1 MGGACRTTIANI
13 IFLIKFEMFKKNLE
27 KLKQDLS
34 KNNIDLAI
42 ITDDDSIYYLTGYFD
57 FLHMSFGRPSILLVP
72 KDADTVLITPLIDA
86 HLIKKNC
93 PVDKIITWNDGVDNE
108 WREELPKYIKKNVKV
123 AIEKFKISTLVLNY
137 ISSLYEQQSFKNISP
152 NLDLIRMVKTEEEL
166 KIAKSAGK
174 VAEAMMYAGKDA
186 IGHNVPEYEV
196 ALATSQAGTRKAAE
210 ILDKEFQE
218 SDISPVIH
226 FLQIM
231 ASGEDLPKTHHR
243 SSTKLIKDGEPVF
256 LCFCGMT
263 NFHKFKLGFDRTFWL
278 KEIRDESQIKT
289 YETAV
294 RSQKAALSVLGPGVK
309 AEDIHAAYAD
319 TIQSAGYPYP
329 TFRCGRATGFSMLE
343 EPQLVSGNKTV
354 LQPGMVFAVD
364 GSANEENF
372 RAQVGDSFIITEN
385 GYEQITNFS
394 KKIEDVII

>member
-1 MGGACRTTIANI
+1 
-13 IFLIKFEMFKKNLE
+13 MFKKNLE
-27 KLKQDLS
+27 KLKQDLT
-34 KNNIDLAI
+34 KNNIDLAV
-42 ITDDDSIYYLTGYFD
+42 ITDDDSIYYFTGYYD
-57 FLHMSFGRPSILLVP
+57 FLHMSFGRPTLLLVP
-72 KDADTVLITPLIDA
+72 KDADTLLITPLIDA
-86 HLIKKNC
+86 HLVKENC

-108 WREELPKYIKKNVKV
+108 WREELPKYIKKNTNV
-123 AIEKFKISTLVLNY
+123 AIEKLKISTLVLNY
-137 ISSLYEQQSFKNISP
+137 ISSLYEQKLFKNISP
-152 NLDLIRMVKTEEEL
+152 ILDLIRMIKTEEEL

-174 VAEAMMYAGKDA
+174 VAEAMMHAGKDA

-210 ILDKEFQE
+210 ILENEFKE
-218 SDISPVIH
+218 SNISPLIH

-231 ASGEDLPKTHHR
+231 ASGKDLPKTHHR

-294 RSQKAALSVLGPGVK
+294 QSQKAALSVLGPGVK
-309 AEDIHAAYAD
+309 AEDVHAAYAE

-343 EPQLVSGNKTV
+343 EPQLVLGNKTI

-394 KKIEDVII
+394 KKIEDLII

>member
-1 MGGACRTTIANI
+1 
-13 IFLIKFEMFKKNLE
+13 MFKKNLE
-27 KLKQDLS
+27 KLKQDLR

-123 AIEKFKISTLVLNY
+123 AIEKLKISTLVLNY

>member
-1 MGGACRTTIANI
+1 
-13 IFLIKFEMFKKNLE
+13 MFKKNLE
-27 KLKQDLS
+27 KLKQDLT
-34 KNNIDLAI
+34 KNNIDLAV
-42 ITDDDSIYYLTGYFD
+42 ITDDDSIYYFTGYYD
-57 FLHMSFGRPSILLVP
+57 FLHMSFGRPTLLLVP
-72 KDADTVLITPLIDA
+72 KDADTLLITPLIDA
-86 HLIKKNC
+86 HLVKENC

-108 WREELPKYIKKNVKV
+108 WREELPKYIKKNTNV
-123 AIEKFKISTLVLNY
+123 AIEKLKISTLVLNY
-137 ISSLYEQQSFKNISP
+137 ISSLYEQKLFKNISP
-152 NLDLIRMVKTEEEL
+152 ILDLIRMIKTEEEL

-174 VAEAMMYAGKDA
+174 VAEAMMHAGKDA

-210 ILDKEFQE
+210 ILENEFKE
-218 SDISPVIH
+218 SNISPLIH

-231 ASGEDLPKTHHR
+231 ASGKDLPKTHHR

-294 RSQKAALSVLGPGVK
+294 QSQKAALSVLGPGVK
-309 AEDIHAAYAD
+309 AEDIHAAYAE

-343 EPQLVSGNKTV
+343 EPQLVSGNKTI

-394 KKIEDVII
+394 KKIEDLII

>member
-1 MGGACRTTIANI
+1 
-13 IFLIKFEMFKKNLE
+13 MFKKNLE
-27 KLKQDLS
+27 KLKQDLN
-34 KNNIDLAI
+34 KNNIDLAV
-42 ITDDDSIYYLTGYFD
+42 ITDDDSIYYFTGYFD
-57 FLHMSFGRPSILLVP
+57 FLHMSFGRPTILLVP
-72 KDADTVLITPLIDA
+72 KDSDTVLITPLIDA
-86 HLIKKNC
+86 HLVKKNC

-108 WREELPKYIKKNVKV
+108 WREELPKYFKKNTNI

-137 ISSLYEQQSFKNISP
+137 ISSLDEQRAFKNITP
-152 NLDLIRMVKTEEEL
+152 ILDLIRMVKTQDEL

-174 VAEAMMYAGKDA
+174 VAEAMMYAGKNA

-196 ALATSQAGTRKAAE
+196 ALATAQAGTRKAAE
-210 ILDKEFQE
+210 ILENEFKE
-218 SDISPVIH
+218 SDISPLIH

-231 ASGEDLPKTHHR
+231 ASGKDLPKTHHR
-243 SSTKLIKDGEPVF
+243 SSIKLIKDGDPVF

-278 KEIRDESQIKT
+278 KEIRDKTQIKT

-294 RSQKAALSVLGPGVK
+294 QSQKAALSVLGPGVK
-309 AEDIHAAYAD
+309 AEDVHAAYAD

-343 EPQLVSGNKTV
+343 EPQLVAGNKTI

-364 GSANEENF
+364 GSANEETF
-372 RAQVGDSFIITEN
+372 RAQVGDSFIITED

-394 KKIEDVII
+394 KKIEDLII

>member
-1 MGGACRTTIANI
+1 
-13 IFLIKFEMFKKNLE
+13 MFKKNLE
-27 KLKQDLS
+27 KLKANLQN
-34 KNNIDLAI
+34 NNIDLAI
-42 ITDDDSIYYLTGYFD
+42 ITDDDSLYYFTGYYD
-57 FLHMSFGRPSILLVP
+57 FLHMSFGRPTILLVP
-72 KDADTVLITPLIDA
+72 KDSDTVLITPLIDA
-86 HLIKKNC
+86 QLVSTNC
-93 PVDKIITWNDGVDNE
+93 PVDRIITWNDGVENE
-108 WREELPKYIKKNVKV
+108 WREHLPKYIKKNLNVG
-123 AIEKFKISTLVLNY
+123 IEKFKIGSLVLNY
-137 ISSLYEQQSFKNISP
+137 LSSLFEEKLIKNITP
-152 NLDLIRMVKTEEEL
+152 ILDSIRMVKTEEEL

-174 VAEAMMYAGKDA
+174 VAEAMMHAGKEA
-186 IGHNVPEYEV
+186 IGYNVPEYEV
-196 ALATSQAGTRKAAE
+196 ALATSAAGTRKAAE
-210 ILDKEFQE
+210 ILKKEFEE
-218 SDISPVIH
+218 SDMSPLIH

-231 ASGEDLPKTHHR
+231 ASGKDLPKTHHR
-243 SSTKLIKDGEPVF
+243 ASTKLIKNGEPVF

-278 KEIRDESQIKT
+278 KEISDKSQIKT

-294 RSQKAALSVLGPGVK
+294 QSQTAALSVLGPGVK

-319 TIQSAGYPYP
+319 AIQSAGYPYP

-343 EPQLVSGNKTV
+343 EPQLVFGNKTI
-354 LQPGMVFAVD
+354 LKPGMVFAVD

>member
-1 MGGACRTTIANI
+1 
-13 IFLIKFEMFKKNLE
+13 MFKKNLE
-27 KLKQDLS
+27 KLKQDLN
-34 KNNIDLAI
+34 KNNIDLAV
-42 ITDDDSIYYLTGYFD
+42 ITDDDSIYYFTGYYD
-57 FLHMSFGRPSILLVP
+57 FLHMSFGRPTLLLVP
-72 KDADTVLITPLIDA
+72 KDADTLLITPLIDA
-86 HLIKKNC
+86 HLVKENC

-108 WREELPKYIKKNVKV
+108 WREELPKYIKKNTNV
-123 AIEKFKISTLVLNY
+123 AIEKLKISTLVLNY
-137 ISSLYEQQSFKNISP
+137 ISSLYEQKLFKNISP
-152 NLDLIRMVKTEEEL
+152 ILDLIRMIKTEEEL

-174 VAEAMMYAGKDA
+174 VAEAMMHAGKDA

-210 ILDKEFQE
+210 ILENEFKE
-218 SDISPVIH
+218 SNISPLIH

-231 ASGEDLPKTHHR
+231 ASGKDLPKTHHR

-278 KEIRDESQIKT
+278 KEIRDETQIKT

-294 RSQKAALSVLGPGVK
+294 QSQKAALSVLGPGVK
-309 AEDIHAAYAD
+309 AEDVHAAYAE

-343 EPQLVSGNKTV
+343 EPQLVSGNKTI

-372 RAQVGDSFIITEN
+372 RAQVGDSFIVTEN

-394 KKIEDVII
+394 KKIEDLII

>member
-1 MGGACRTTIANI
+1 
-13 IFLIKFEMFKKNLE
+13 MFKNNLE
-27 KLKQDLS
+27 KLKQDLN

-42 ITDDDSIYYLTGYFD
+42 ITDDDSIYYFTGYFD
-57 FLHMSFGRPSILLVP
+57 FLHMSFGRPTILLVP
-72 KDADTVLITPLIDA
+72 KNSDTVLITPLIDA
-86 HLIKKNC
+86 HLVRKNC

-108 WREELPKYIKKNVKV
+108 WREELPKYIKKNINV

-137 ISSLYEQQSFKNISP
+137 LSSLFEQKLFKNITP
-152 NLDLIRMVKTEEEL
+152 ILDLIRMVKTDEEL
-166 KIAKSAGK
+166 KIARSAGK
-174 VAEAMMYAGKDA
+174 VAEAMMHAGKEA

-210 ILDKEFQE
+210 ILKKEFEE
-218 SDISPVIH
+218 SDMSPLIH

-231 ASGEDLPKTHHR
+231 ASGKDLPKTHHR
-243 SSTKLIKDGEPVF
+243 ASTKLLKDGDPVF

-278 KEIRDESQIKT
+278 KEIKDRSQIKT

-294 RSQKAALSVLGPGVK
+294 QSQKAALSVLGPGVK
-309 AEDIHAAYAD
+309 AEDVHAAYAEA
-319 TIQSAGYPYP
+319 IQSAGYPYP

-343 EPQLVSGNKTV
+343 EPQLVAGNKTI
-354 LQPGMVFAVD
+354 LKPGMVFAVD

-385 GYEQITNFS
+385 GYDQITNFS
-394 KKIEDVII
+394 KNVEDLII

>member
-1 MGGACRTTIANI
+1 
-13 IFLIKFEMFKKNLE
+13 MFKKNLE
-27 KLKQDLS
+27 KLKQDLN
-34 KNNIDLAI
+34 KNNIDLAV
-42 ITDDDSIYYLTGYFD
+42 ITDDDSIYYFTGYYD
-57 FLHMSFGRPSILLVP
+57 FLHMSFGRPTILLVP
-72 KDADTVLITPLIDA
+72 KDSDTLLITPLIDA
-86 HLIKKNC
+86 HLVKKNC

-108 WREELPKYIKKNVKV
+108 WRDELPKYIKKNVNV

-137 ISSLYEQQSFKNISP
+137 ISSLYEQESLKNISP
-152 NLDLIRMVKTEEEL
+152 ILDLIRMVKTEDEL

-174 VAEAMMYAGKDA
+174 VAEAMMQAGKDA

-210 ILDKEFQE
+210 ILETEFKDT
-218 SDISPVIH
+218 DISPLIH

-231 ASGEDLPKTHHR
+231 ASGKDLPKTHHR

-294 RSQKAALSVLGPGVK
+294 QSQKAALSVLGPGVK
-309 AEDIHAAYAD
+309 AEDVHAAYAD

-343 EPQLVSGNKTV
+343 EPQLVSGNKTI

-394 KKIEDVII
+394 KKIEDLII

>member
-1 MGGACRTTIANI
+1 
-13 IFLIKFEMFKKNLE
+13 MFKKNLE
-27 KLKQDLS
+27 KLKQDLN
-34 KNNIDLAI
+34 KNNIDLAV
-42 ITDDDSIYYLTGYFD
+42 ITDDDSIYYFTGYFD
-57 FLHMSFGRPSILLVP
+57 FLHMSFGRPTILLVP
-72 KDADTVLITPLIDA
+72 KDSDTVLITPLIDA
-86 HLIKKNC
+86 HLVKKNC

-108 WREELPKYIKKNVKV
+108 WREELPKYFKKNTNI
-123 AIEKFKISTLVLNY
+123 AIEKFKISTLVLDY
-137 ISSLYEQQSFKNISP
+137 ISSLDEQRVFKNITP
-152 NLDLIRMVKTEEEL
+152 ILDLIRMVKTQDEL

-174 VAEAMMYAGKDA
+174 VAEAMMYAGKNA

-196 ALATSQAGTRKAAE
+196 ALATAQAGTRKAAE
-210 ILDKEFQE
+210 ILENEFKE
-218 SDISPVIH
+218 SDISPLIH

-231 ASGEDLPKTHHR
+231 ASGKDLPKTHHR
-243 SSTKLIKDGEPVF
+243 SSIKLIKDGDPVF

-278 KEIRDESQIKT
+278 KEIRDKTQIKT

-294 RSQKAALSVLGPGVK
+294 QSQKAALSVLGPGVK
-309 AEDIHAAYAD
+309 AEDVHAAYAD

-343 EPQLVSGNKTV
+343 EPQLVAGNKTI

-364 GSANEENF
+364 GSANEETF
-372 RAQVGDSFIITEN
+372 RAQVGDSFIITED

-394 KKIEDVII
+394 KKIEDLII

>member
-1 MGGACRTTIANI
+1 
-13 IFLIKFEMFKKNLE
+13 MFKKNLE
-27 KLKQDLS
+27 KLKQDLT
-34 KNNIDLAI
+34 KNNIDLAV
-42 ITDDDSIYYLTGYFD
+42 ITDDDSIYYFTGYYD
-57 FLHMSFGRPSILLVP
+57 FLHMSFGRPTLLLVP
-72 KDADTVLITPLIDA
+72 KDADTLLITPLIDA
-86 HLIKKNC
+86 HLVKENC

-108 WREELPKYIKKNVKV
+108 WREELPKYIKKNTNV
-123 AIEKFKISTLVLNY
+123 AIEKLKISTLVLNY
-137 ISSLYEQQSFKNISP
+137 ISSLYEQKLFKNISP
-152 NLDLIRMVKTEEEL
+152 ILDFLRMIKTEEEL

-174 VAEAMMYAGKDA
+174 VAEAMMHAGKDA

-210 ILDKEFQE
+210 ILENEFKE
-218 SDISPVIH
+218 SNISPLIH

-231 ASGEDLPKTHHR
+231 ASGKDLPKTHHR

-294 RSQKAALSVLGPGVK
+294 QSQKAALSVLGPGVK
-309 AEDIHAAYAD
+309 AEDVHAAYAE

-343 EPQLVSGNKTV
+343 EPQLVSGNKTI

-394 KKIEDVII
+394 KKIEDLII

>member
-1 MGGACRTTIANI
+1 
-13 IFLIKFEMFKKNLE
+13 MFKKNLE
-27 KLKQDLS
+27 KLKQDLN
-34 KNNIDLAI
+34 KNNIDLAV
-42 ITDDDSIYYLTGYFD
+42 ITDDDSIYYFTGYYD
-57 FLHMSFGRPSILLVP
+57 FLHMSFGRPTILLVP
-72 KDADTVLITPLIDA
+72 KDSGTLLITPLIDA
-86 HLIKKNC
+86 HLVKKNC

-108 WREELPKYIKKNVKV
+108 WRDELPKYIKKNVNV

-137 ISSLYEQQSFKNISP
+137 ISSLYEQESLKNISP
-152 NLDLIRMVKTEEEL
+152 ILDLIRMVKTEDEL

-174 VAEAMMYAGKDA
+174 VAEAMMQAGKDA

-210 ILDKEFQE
+210 ILENEFKDT
-218 SDISPVIH
+218 DISPLIH

-231 ASGEDLPKTHHR
+231 ASGKDLPKTHHR

-294 RSQKAALSVLGPGVK
+294 QSQKAALSVLGPGVK
-309 AEDIHAAYAD
+309 AEDVHAAYAD

-343 EPQLVSGNKTV
+343 EPQLVSGNKTI

-394 KKIEDVII
+394 KKIEDLII

>member
-1 MGGACRTTIANI
+1 
-13 IFLIKFEMFKKNLE
+13 MFKKNLE
-27 KLKQDLS
+27 KLKQDLN
-34 KNNIDLAI
+34 KNNIDLAV
-42 ITDDDSIYYLTGYFD
+42 ITDDDSIYYFTGYFD
-57 FLHMSFGRPSILLVP
+57 FLHMSFGRPTILLVP
-72 KDADTVLITPLIDA
+72 KDSDTVLITPLIDA
-86 HLIKKNC
+86 HLVKKNC

-108 WREELPKYIKKNVKV
+108 WREELPKYFKKNTNI

-137 ISSLYEQQSFKNISP
+137 ISSLYEQRVFKNITP
-152 NLDLIRMVKTEEEL
+152 ILDLLRMVKTQDEL
-166 KIAKSAGK
+166 KIAKFAGK
-174 VAEAMMYAGKDA
+174 VAEAMMHAGKNA

-196 ALATSQAGTRKAAE
+196 ALATAQAGTRKAAE
-210 ILDKEFQE
+210 ILENEFKE
-218 SDISPVIH
+218 SDISPLIH

-231 ASGEDLPKTHHR
+231 ASGKDLPKTHHR
-243 SSTKLIKDGEPVF
+243 SSIKLIKDGDPVF

-278 KEIRDESQIKT
+278 KEIRDKTQIKT

-294 RSQKAALSVLGPGVK
+294 QSQKAALSVLGPGVK
-309 AEDIHAAYAD
+309 AEDVHAAYAD

-343 EPQLVSGNKTV
+343 EPQLVAGNKTI

-364 GSANEENF
+364 GSANEETF
-372 RAQVGDSFIITEN
+372 RAQVGDSFIITED

-394 KKIEDVII
+394 KKIEDLII

>member
-1 MGGACRTTIANI
+1 
-13 IFLIKFEMFKKNLE
+13 MFKKNLE
-27 KLKQDLS
+27 KLKQNLN
-34 KNNIDLAI
+34 KNNIDLAV
-42 ITDDDSIYYLTGYFD
+42 ITDDDSIYYFTGYYD
-57 FLHMSFGRPSILLVP
+57 FLHMSFGRPTILLVP
-72 KDADTVLITPLIDA
+72 KDSDTLLITPLIDA
-86 HLIKKNC
+86 HLVKKNC

-108 WREELPKYIKKNVKV
+108 WRDELPKYIKKNVNV

-137 ISSLYEQQSFKNISP
+137 ISSLYEQESLKNISP
-152 NLDLIRMVKTEEEL
+152 ILDLIRMVKTEDEL

-174 VAEAMMYAGKDA
+174 VAEAMMQAGKDA

-210 ILDKEFQE
+210 ILENEFKDT
-218 SDISPVIH
+218 DISPLIH

-231 ASGEDLPKTHHR
+231 ASGKDLPKTHHR

-294 RSQKAALSVLGPGVK
+294 QSQKAALSVLGPGVK
-309 AEDIHAAYAD
+309 AEDVHAAYAD

-343 EPQLVSGNKTV
+343 EPQLVSGNKTI

-394 KKIEDVII
+394 KKIEDLII

>member
-1 MGGACRTTIANI
+1 
-13 IFLIKFEMFKKNLE
+13 MFKKNLE
-27 KLKQDLS
+27 KLKQDLN
-34 KNNIDLAI
+34 KNNIDLAV
-42 ITDDDSIYYLTGYFD
+42 ITDDDSIYYFTGYYD
-57 FLHMSFGRPSILLVP
+57 FLHMSFGRPTILLVP
-72 KDADTVLITPLIDA
+72 KDSDTLLITPLIDA
-86 HLIKKNC
+86 HLVKKNC

-108 WREELPKYIKKNVKV
+108 WRDKLPKYIKKNVNV

-137 ISSLYEQQSFKNISP
+137 ISSLYEQESLKNISP
-152 NLDLIRMVKTEEEL
+152 ILDLIRMVKTEDEL

-174 VAEAMMYAGKDA
+174 VAEAMMQAGKDA

-210 ILDKEFQE
+210 ILENEFKDT
-218 SDISPVIH
+218 DISPLIH

-231 ASGEDLPKTHHR
+231 ASGKDLPKTHHR

-294 RSQKAALSVLGPGVK
+294 QSQKAALSVLGPGVK
-309 AEDIHAAYAD
+309 AEDVHAAYAD

-343 EPQLVSGNKTV
+343 EPQLVSGNKTI

-394 KKIEDVII
+394 KKIEDLII

>member
-1 MGGACRTTIANI
+1 
-13 IFLIKFEMFKKNLE
+13 MFKKNLE
-27 KLKQDLS
+27 KLKQDLK
-34 KNNIDLAI
+34 KNNIDLAV
-42 ITDDDSIYYLTGYFD
+42 ITDDDSIYYFTGYFD
-57 FLHMSFGRPSILLVP
+57 FLHMSFGRPTILLVP
-72 KDADTVLITPLIDA
+72 KDSDTVLITPLIDA
-86 HLIKKNC
+86 HLVKKNC

-108 WREELPKYIKKNVKV
+108 WREELPKYFKKNTNI

-137 ISSLYEQQSFKNISP
+137 ISSLYEQREFKNITP
-152 NLDLIRMVKTEEEL
+152 ILDLIRMVKTQDEL

-174 VAEAMMYAGKDA
+174 VAEAMMYAGKNA

-196 ALATSQAGTRKAAE
+196 ALATAQAGTRKAAE
-210 ILDKEFQE
+210 ILENEFKE
-218 SDISPVIH
+218 SDISPLIH

-231 ASGEDLPKTHHR
+231 ASGKDLPKTHHR
-243 SSTKLIKDGEPVF
+243 SSIKLIKDGDPVF

-278 KEIRDESQIKT
+278 KEIRNKTQIKT

-294 RSQKAALSVLGPGVK
+294 QSQKAALSVLGPGVK
-309 AEDIHAAYAD
+309 AEDVHAAYAD

-343 EPQLVSGNKTV
+343 EPQLVAGNQTI

-364 GSANEENF
+364 GSANEETF
-372 RAQVGDSFIITEN
+372 RAQVGDSFIITED

-394 KKIEDVII
+394 KKIEDLII

>member
-1 MGGACRTTIANI
+1 
-13 IFLIKFEMFKKNLE
+13 MFKKNLE
-27 KLKQDLS
+27 KLKQDLT
-34 KNNIDLAI
+34 KNNIDLAV
-42 ITDDDSIYYLTGYFD
+42 ITDDDSIYYFTGYYD
-57 FLHMSFGRPSILLVP
+57 FLHMSFGRPTILLVP
-72 KDADTVLITPLIDA
+72 KDADTLLITPLIDA
-86 HLIKKNC
+86 HLVKKNC

-108 WREELPKYIKKNVKV
+108 WRDELPKYIKKNVNV

-137 ISSLYEQQSFKNISP
+137 ISSLYEQESLKNISP
-152 NLDLIRMVKTEEEL
+152 ILDLIRMVKTEEEL

-174 VAEAMMYAGKDA
+174 VAEAMMHAGKDT

-210 ILDKEFQE
+210 ILENEFKDT
-218 SDISPVIH
+218 DISPLIH

-231 ASGEDLPKTHHR
+231 ASGKDLPKTHHR

-294 RSQKAALSVLGPGVK
+294 QSQKAALSVLGPGVK
-309 AEDIHAAYAD
+309 AEDVHAAYAD
-319 TIQSAGYPYP
+319 TIESAGYPYP

-343 EPQLVSGNKTV
+343 EPQLVSGNKTI

-394 KKIEDVII
+394 KKIEDLII